1 MDGEDA
7 IIIMIKWM
15 TRRQITQD
23 CVWDIK
29 ISERETKLIL
39 KEGPMNRLFKRP
51 GHHFGERSAE
61 EEELTVSHYGAFET
75 VQEHVTDLNDCWYYT
90 SVS

>member
-7 IIIMIKWM
+7 IIIMIRWM

-29 ISERETKLIL
+29 ISEREKTLIL
-39 KEGPMNRLFKRP
+39 EERPMNRLFKRP

-61 EEELTVSHYGAFET
+61 EELTVSRCGAFEA
-75 VQEHVTDLNDCWYYT
+75 VQEHITGLNGCWYYA